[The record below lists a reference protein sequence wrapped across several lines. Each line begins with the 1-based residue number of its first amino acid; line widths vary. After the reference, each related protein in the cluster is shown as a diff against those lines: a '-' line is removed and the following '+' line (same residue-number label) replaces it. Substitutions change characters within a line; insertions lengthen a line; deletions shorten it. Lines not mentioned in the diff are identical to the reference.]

1 MIPVQ
6 TAAERSS
13 GSGGDFYGE
22 TRMTTAYEG
31 ETASSAM
38 VDPYQSIMTV
48 NAIDGTVIDR
58 SLGY

>member
-1 MIPVQ
+1 
-6 TAAERSS
+6 
-13 GSGGDFYGE
+13 
-22 TRMTTAYEG
+22 MTTAYEG
-31 ETASSAM
+31 ETASYAM